1 MSTLENAGEFSP
13 TASVQVATGATSRA
27 LHLPRFGRTFF
38 NPIVDV
44 LLVCGGLSI
53 PFLLFEWQDRS
64 SVSVQG
70 HTKIAIFVLFNFAHF
85 ASSTV
90 RLYTKP
96 GASAKH
102 RFLAYGFPV
111 VALVVT
117 LFAIAFPEA
126 IGRQLIALMLTW
138 SPYHYAAQAYGL
150 ALMYGY
156 QSGMRFSA
164 LEKRWL
170 FWICLLPFIRSFL
183 NVDDTSV
190 SGIMGVS
197 GVFWLVPD
205 AVVAQGT
212 LLGDG
217 LRLLVTGLT
226 PLVFA
231 MPIAFACFGRA
242 RLPLVAL
249 VLVLMNALWLTAFTL
264 FDAIVWAS
272 VAHSVQYLLVVTRAH
287 VKDRARSVA
296 ATGAAGGQ
304 MVFFYVAS
312 ILVGVFLFLGVPAM
326 IQEAAV
332 FVGLNWESSQC
343 LLMVVAAINLHHF
356 IVDGYI
362 WRAPPRTSAASLP
375 AAA

>member
-1 MSTLENAGEFSP
+1 MSTLEHAGELSP
-13 TASVQVATGATSRA
+13 PDSVQVATGDTART
-27 LHLPRFGRTFF
+27 LHVPRFGRPFF
-38 NPIVDV
+38 NPAVDL

-53 PFLLFEWQDRS
+53 PLLMFEGLDPSTVSISGS
-64 SVSVQG
+64 S
-70 HTKIAIFVLFNFAHF
+70 KIAIFLLFNFAHF

-96 GASAKH
+96 GASSRH
-102 RFLAYGFPV
+102 RFLAYGFPL
-111 VALVVT
+111 VALLIT
-117 LFAIAFPEA
+117 LCAIAFPEA

-156 QSGMRFSA
+156 QSGLRFSP

-170 FWICLLPFIRSFL
+170 FWICLLPFIRAFL

-190 SGIMGVS
+190 TAIMGVS
-197 GVFWLVPD
+197 GVFWLAPD
-205 AVVAQGT
+205 SLVASGT

-217 LRLLVTGLT
+217 LRLLVSALT
-226 PLVFA
+226 PLVFV
-231 MPIAFACFGRA
+231 MPVAFACVGRA
-242 RLPLVAL
+242 RLPLLAL

-287 VKDRARSVA
+287 AQDRARL
-296 ATGAAGGQ
+296 ATANGEAGGH
-304 MVFFYVAS
+304 MAFFYFAS
-312 ILVGVFLFLGVPAM
+312 IVVGGFLFLGVPAM
-326 IQEAAV
+326 IQQASV
-332 FVGLNWESSQC
+332 FLGLGWEISHC

-362 WRAPPRTSAASLP
+362 WKAPPKNSAASLP